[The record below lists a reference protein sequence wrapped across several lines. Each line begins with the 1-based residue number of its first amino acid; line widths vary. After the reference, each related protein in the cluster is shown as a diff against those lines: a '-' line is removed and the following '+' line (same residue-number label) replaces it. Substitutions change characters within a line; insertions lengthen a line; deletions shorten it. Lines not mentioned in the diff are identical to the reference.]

1 MFVPHKNQCKELIQ
15 FFSLGNEK
23 YCLFLTV
30 RTKPKNTIT
39 AQDIRA
45 KLSNTEEDQI
55 LKKTAAKNLHWRAK
69 VHVLTPDGRANI
81 STSSTFHPV
90 THQPPVAVSPRGNNN
105 KRLLQ
110 YHYYHFGCLP
120 ATLRI
125 TLHGRQIGNWNASVM
140 EANCLS
146 AGLVCIS
153 CKSHV
158 HSGET
163 WLTNNSHSEAKRR
176 LKMAL

>member
-1 MFVPHKNQCKELIQ
+1 MPPLLNCQGSNNAK
-15 FFSLGNEK
+15 
-23 YCLFLTV
+23 
-30 RTKPKNTIT
+30 KNTIT
-39 AQDIRA
+39 EQDIRPT
-45 KLSNTEEDQI
+45 LNNGVNQR
-55 LKKTAAKNLHWRAK
+55 KTKFLIKNKTKSTAIKPLDCQCSRAK
-69 VHVLTPDGRANI
+69 VHVLTPDCSANI
-81 STSSTFHPV
+81 STSSTFHLV
-90 THQPPVAVSPRGNNN
+90 TRQPPVAVSLRGNNN

-120 ATLRI
+120 ATLWI
-125 TLHGRQIGNWNASVM
+125 TLHGRQIGNWNTSVM

-158 HSGET
+158 HSSET